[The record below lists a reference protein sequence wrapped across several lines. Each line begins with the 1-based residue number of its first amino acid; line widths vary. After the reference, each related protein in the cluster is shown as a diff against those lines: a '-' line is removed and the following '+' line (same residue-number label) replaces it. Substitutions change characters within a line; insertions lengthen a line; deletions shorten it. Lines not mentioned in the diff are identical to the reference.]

1 MHTVSMVKGK
11 RMNKEPEY
19 IVKKSQIMNA
29 VRYAIECSIS
39 KTEIVDLLMKDVDRE
54 ISTIL
59 EDDCEEMTDEMWSSL
74 MV

>member
-1 MHTVSMVKGK
+1 
-11 RMNKEPEY
+11 MNKEPEY

-39 KTEIVDLLMKDVDRE
+39 KTEIVDLLMKDVDFE